1 MNKKLLSLCSMILIT
16 SLTACSTF
24 SHKTKYKFPSE
35 IESRCYGAMNSAK
48 SIVESK
54 GYKTSNDANIEVI
67 KVKGTKKFSGYW
79 AFYEESNNQYCLGY
93 CTGNAIYIAADPSNN
108 EIQDNVLTHEFGHYW
123 LMNNDAGQSH
133 LSVFASSFF
142 NWRDAKSIKYPYPN
156 TTNTTNAI
164 EEIMGCGNE

>member
-1 MNKKLLSLCSMILIT
+1 MNKKLLSLCSLILIT

-24 SHKTKYKFPSE
+24 SHKTKYNFPSE

-54 GYKTSNDANIEVI
+54 GYKTSKDANIEVI

-79 AFYEESNNQYCLGY
+79 AFYSDSHSQYILG
-93 CTGNAIYIAADPSNN
+93 CCNGSLIQIASDPSSG
-108 EIQDNVLTHEFGHYW
+108 EIPDNVLTHEFGHYW
-123 LMNNDAGQSH
+123 LMNNDGGSSH

-142 NWRDAKSIKYPYPN
+142 NWRDAKSIKYPY
-156 TTNTTNAI
+156 TNITNAI
-164 EEIMGCGNE
+164 EEMMGCGNE